1 MNVHEKF
8 ALRSAAIDGM
18 TLVEATSNRSFSRHI
33 HDQFGVGLLIHGAQ
47 VSFSG
52 RGEVQAHEG
61 DVITVNP
68 GEVHDGRPIG
78 GDVRCWQMLYLDPG
92 KVESIALALDLP
104 RGVELHHP
112 VLIDQDVTRSFVK
125 LLSQLR
131 ESQPTRDYLALESA
145 LLSAFAPL
153 LGVPDPKTTCIPAGV
168 RTVRAMIE
176 EAPEMPLSLDEMSRL
191 AGLGRYQFL
200 RIFKRATGLP
210 PCSYRL
216 QLQLQMARRLI
227 LAGTPLAEAAAHAG
241 FADQA
246 HMTRHFARSYGVRPG
261 SLAANL
267 KRKNGSSIIQS
278 CLPDGTVSCTPQA
291 LRCLTEQ
298 ATLT

>member
-1 MNVHEKF
+1 MSVHEKF

-78 GDVRCWQMLYLDPG
+78 GVRCWQMLYLDPG
-92 KVESIALALDLP
+92 KVESIALALDPP

-131 ESQPTRDYLALESA
+131 ESQPTRDYLALETA

-227 LAGTPLAEAAAHAG
+227 LAGTPLAVVSRMLWKFPGGALRACEG
-241 FADQA
+241 SVSQA
-246 HMTRHFARSYGVRPG
+246 ARSRGIG
-261 SLAANL
+261 SM
-267 KRKNGSSIIQS
+267 G
-278 CLPDGTVSCTPQA
+278 
-291 LRCLTEQ
+291 
-298 ATLT
+298 